1 MHDERQ
7 HFHCQT
13 LKKKLVTRED
23 QLLQIKKKYH
33 PADEGRELFLVL
45 LKKKISLAV

>member
-1 MHDERQ
+1 LSDVEEEA
-7 HFHCQT
+7 CY
-13 LKKKLVTRED
+13 TRRS
-23 QLLQIKKKYH
+23 IATNKKKYH